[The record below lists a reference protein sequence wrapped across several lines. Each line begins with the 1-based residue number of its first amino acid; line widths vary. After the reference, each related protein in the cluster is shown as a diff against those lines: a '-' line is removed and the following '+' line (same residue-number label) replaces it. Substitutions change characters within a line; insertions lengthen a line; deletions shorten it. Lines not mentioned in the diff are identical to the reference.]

1 MPTRKP
7 LEWVAGAHAD
17 YRQLPQDV
25 QRQFGFELGYVQ
37 VGGMPAGAKPLH
49 GFGSA
54 DVQQLSASDEGG
66 TCRTIYTVRFEK
78 AVYVL
83 HAFAK
88 KSKSGIRTPKQD
100 IRLIETR
107 LAQAAWLYRKKYGP
121 ETGR

>member
-1 MPTRKP
+1 MPLRKP

-17 YRQLPQDV
+17 YRKLPDDV
-25 QRQFGFELGYVQ
+25 QWQFGFELGYVQ
-37 VGGMPAGAKPLH
+37 IGGTPAGAKPLQ

-66 TCRTIYTVRFEK
+66 TYRAVYTVRFEK

-88 KSKSGIRTPKQD
+88 KSKSGSKTPKED
-100 IRLIETR
+100 MRLIEKR
-107 LAQAAWLYRKKYGP
+107 LTLATKLYQEKYGP
-121 ETGR
+121 KSGR